1 MYENKTNNFVI
12 NKGIPSYDYDG
23 IFDILQ
29 EKLDDPISAIFLVG
43 SRAEGLST
51 SKADIDLIVIM
62 PDDSNLGEF
71 KFLVGIINELRYEAL
86 LIRERE
92 FLDTLKSK
100 PVIIGRRLWLH
111 KYRKFICGV
120 PIYGENYAK
129 QLIQEGSI
137 ETLVSAATDYFQSE
151 SFGWFDKFS
160 SFYYDLRKDEALYCI
175 RMALSDAAEAVLVQS
190 SDLHFKE
197 QWRISRVNRTFSKF
211 SGLEPLTEF
220 ISKTIAGFS
229 VSTSIDDY
237 LVQCSIASAWLNLI
251 AICPD
256 LRNQKINLNEEQL
269 FKVAQELIPFCLSKR
284 DNGMVLIRSTR
295 RSFEVTEDIAKMVM
309 QYILAIPSQT
319 SIPTSI
325 STFVDKNLR
334 PL

>member
-1 MYENKTNNFVI
+1 MHEDEINNFII
-12 NKGIPSYDYDG
+12 NKGISSHEYDG
-23 IFDILQ
+23 IFDVLQ
-29 EKLDDPISAIFLVG
+29 EKLDDPINTIFLVG

-51 SKADIDLIVIM
+51 TRADIDLVVVM
-62 PDDSNLGEF
+62 PNDSNLGEF

-86 LIRERE
+86 LIKERE
-92 FLDTLKSK
+92 FLDTIKSK

-111 KYRKFICGV
+111 KYRKFICGI
-120 PIYGENYAK
+120 PIYGEKYAK

-137 ETLVSAATDYFQSE
+137 ETLVSAATDYFQNE

-160 SFYYDLRKDEALYCI
+160 SFYYDSRKDEALYCI

-190 SDLHFKE
+190 RDLHFKE

-211 SGLEPLTEF
+211 SGLETLTEF
-220 ISKTIAGFS
+220 VSKTIAGFS
-229 VSTSIDDY
+229 LSTSIDDY

-256 LRNQKINLNEEQL
+256 LRNQKLNMDEGQL
-269 FKVAQELIPFCLSKR
+269 LKVSQELIPFCLSKR
-284 DNGMVLIRSTR
+284 ENGMVLIRSTR
-295 RSFEVTEDIAKMVM
+295 RSFEVTEDIAKMMM
-309 QYILAIPSQT
+309 QHILAMPSQT
-319 SIPTSI
+319 AIPASI